1 MNTTIVL
8 GHGGL
13 EGELRERLGGAAR
26 VAIVGIGDE
35 LQVHDRLGILAGRE
49 IEALHLPGARVFL
62 AGTVP
67 EAVTGPIRRFHP
79 EHILLL
85 DAADLGERPGTVA
98 VIGPERVVMRAP
110 STHSLPLSVV
120 IRYLEESLRVP
131 VTLIGIQP
139 DLASDAADLTATA
152 AEEAGLARI
161 VGCMQSC
168 LSSPGPKPSRSAGSR
183 AL

>member
-139 DLASDAADLTATA
+139 DLASDAADLTA